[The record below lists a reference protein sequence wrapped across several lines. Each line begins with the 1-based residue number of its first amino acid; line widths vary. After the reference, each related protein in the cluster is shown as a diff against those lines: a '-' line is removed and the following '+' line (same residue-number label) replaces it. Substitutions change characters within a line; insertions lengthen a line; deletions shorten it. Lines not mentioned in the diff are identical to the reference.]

1 MRLGVSAALV
11 DGVVVAGDV
20 DVADGLVTAVGLA
33 AGADASGLAAP
44 GFVDL
49 HINGLAGVDFLH
61 ADADGYARAGAA
73 LAATGV
79 VAYRPT
85 FITAPEADTLAALAV
100 AAGLPCGP
108 GAAAAQRVPGGATI
122 LPEVLGVHL
131 EGPFL
136 SPRWPGAHD
145 PADLRAIS
153 DDLVDRLLAGGPVTH
168 VTLAPELPGGMDLVA
183 RLSAAGILVS
193 LGHTDADAADA
204 HAAFDRGARSVT
216 HLHNAQ
222 RRWSARD
229 PGVAGAGLVRPDV
242 VVQLI
247 CDGVHL
253 APETVL
259 GTFNAAP
266 GRTAL
271 VTDAIEAT
279 GLPPGDY
286 RLGDRD
292 VVVTDADVRRP
303 DGRLAG
309 TVLTMDAAVRHA
321 VSFGVDR
328 VAALEAASAVPARLA
343 GRADLGVLRPG
354 SPANLVV
361 LDDAGEVRR
370 TLIRGETAYAA

>member
-1 MRLGVSAALV
+1 MRLGVRAALV
-11 DGVVVAGDV
+11 DGVIVGGDVVIENGVVVAVGAEPTGIRD
-20 DVADGLVTAVGLA
+20 LAV
-33 AGADASGLAAP
+33 P

-49 HINGLAGVDFLH
+49 HVNGVAGVDFLA

-85 FITAPEADTLAALAV
+85 FITAPVDATLAALDVV
-100 AAGLPCGP
+100 AHLPGD
-108 GAAAAQRVPGGATI
+108 AA
-122 LPEVLGVHL
+122 PELLGVHL

-145 PADLRAIS
+145 PADLRPVQPA
-153 DDLVDRLLAGGPVTH
+153 LAERLLAAGPVTEM
-168 VTLAPELPGGMDLVA
+168 TLAPELDGGLELVR
-183 RLSAAGILVS
+183 RLVQHGVLVS
-193 LGHTDADAADA
+193 LGHTDADAATA
-204 HAAFDRGARSVT
+204 HAAFDRGARAVT

-229 PGVAGAGLVRPDV
+229 PGVAGAGLVRDDV

-247 CDGVHL
+247 ADGVHL

-259 GTFNAAP
+259 GTFRAAA
-266 GRTAL
+266 GRVSL

-286 RLGDRD
+286 RLGSRD
-292 VVVTDADVRRP
+292 VVVTERDVRRP

-309 TVLTMDAAVRHA
+309 TVLRMDAAVRHA
-321 VSFGVDR
+321 VAFGVPMVD
-328 VAALEAASAVPARLA
+328 ALLAASAVPAGLA
-343 GRADLGVLRPG
+343 GRPDLGALREG
-354 SPANLVV
+354 AAANLVV
-361 LDDAGEVRR
+361 LDDDLRVRR
-370 TLIRGETAYAA
+370 TLVRGREAYRR